1 MALKLNIAL
10 LLIFML
16 ISCSEDKE
24 PPEYYQGKDSSSSN
38 DSEFNSS
45 SSDTEGPSSSSII
58 ASSSSSIQSSS
69 DMAEPSSS
77 SEDISSS
84 SSSEPSSSS
93 NAPSSSSSLKY
104 EYCVYASTEY
114 CMPFGSMDEGSKCP
128 GAGVLSVDCPYR
140 EIEATGVFEF
150 TGFDYG
156 TNIYYVGTNVRSKI
170 VNTLVVTGA
179 ECGAITIDVTGGSS
193 AGTVTARAIAT
204 CDGTERIIRT
214 ITARMVY
221 EPFIQ
226 VQCNN
231 SNDRPLTFK
240 AGKTTVEFSC
250 SQYKDDYYI
259 SCEGSNNFSLEIEGY
274 SSSQIIKNGTDNGY
288 NLPTLATVQ
297 GRYPKEIVVTVS
309 GNSDIKC
316 GMW

>member
-1 MALKLNIAL
+1 MVLNLNLVL
-10 LLIFML
+10 LLAFML

-24 PPEYYQGKDSSSSN
+24 PSVYEPGDNSSSSN
-38 DSEFNSS
+38 EEAEISS
-45 SSDTEGPSSSSII
+45 SSSEASSSSII
-58 ASSSSSIQSSS
+58 ASSSSSAEVDSSS
-69 DMAEPSSS
+69 SVELSSS
-77 SEDISSS
+77 SEEEVRSSSSESSS
-84 SSSEPSSSS
+84 SSS
-93 NAPSSSSSLKY
+93 APSSSSAKKY

-128 GAGVLSVDCPYR
+128 GAGVLSFDCPYR

-170 VNTLVVTGA
+170 TNTLVVTGA

-204 CDGTERIIRT
+204 CDGTERILRT

-221 EPFIQ
+221 DPFIQ

-231 SNDRPLTFK
+231 ANDRPLTFK
-240 AGKTTVEFSC
+240 VGKTTVEFSC

-274 SSSQIIKNGTDNGY
+274 SSSQIIKNGGDNGY

-309 GNSDIKC
+309 GNSSIKC